1 MIRSTIPSTR
11 SGARRRAVRLAAGTS
26 RLAAAG
32 LLVALGAVPPTA
44 AFAQASSVTLY
55 GIADVS
61 VRHASGLNQF
71 TPSEGS
77 VSSVT
82 GGVNNTSVF
91 GFRGSEDLGGGL
103 SAVFNLENGINM
115 DTGTQA
121 VASKFWD
128 RQAWVGLQTAWG
140 SVKLGR
146 QRNLLG
152 DMVSP
157 VDPLGMRFASFNPN
171 INVAALSQHRLG
183 ADYGSAGSTSGSYR
197 LDNAVK
203 LSGKAG
209 GFQAHAMASAGEGS
223 SGRSLSLG
231 GGYTGGP
238 LTVTG
243 AYGRFETLDDLDLE
257 AWLVGAGYQLGSAR
271 LTLTYGDQEGDT
283 SATERTRQR
292 TLGAGVSLPLGGKL
306 ELVTAYY
313 RVERERTGLAD
324 DGFDRGV
331 VFLEHALSKRTKL
344 YTELDATRWRDGYQG
359 PDAKDDAYGLSAGIV
374 HRF

>member
-1 MIRSTIPSTR
+1 MIPSTIPSAR
-11 SGARRRAVRLAAGTS
+11 SGTPRRVPRLAGSTARFATAGFF
-26 RLAAAG
+26 
-32 LLVALGAVPPTA
+32 VALGAVSPNA
-44 AFAQASSVTLY
+44 ALAQASSVTLY
-55 GIADVS
+55 GIADVA

-71 TPSEGS
+71 TPVDGL

-82 GGVNNTSVF
+82 SGVNNTSVF

-115 DTGTQA
+115 DTGAQA

-128 RQAWVGLQTAWG
+128 RQAWVGLQNGWG

-171 INVAALSQHRLG
+171 ITVAALSQHRLG

-203 LSGKAG
+203 LSAKTG

-223 SGRSLSLG
+223 SGRSLGVG
-231 GGYTGGP
+231 GGYTGGAWT
-238 LTVTG
+238 LTA
-243 AYGRFETLDDLDLE
+243 AYSQFDTLGDLE
-257 AWLVGAGYQLGSAR
+257 LEGWLVGAGYQLGSAR

-292 TLGAGVSLPLGGKL
+292 TLGAGVSLPLGAKL